1 MNWNTAQYLYGK
13 INEFY
18 TKVEPL
24 ISDTHPNVIPVE
36 YYIYKTDWIVIP
48 YKSELKNVSEDGFTV
63 YKDGKYNIFM
73 RDSNDR
79 THQRSRF
86 TMAHEIGHIILD
98 HHKILGGN
106 LLTLNPKVKNYAEFQ
121 ANTFAENILMPIPHI
136 LKIDDKSVTNLSKEF
151 NVSKKMVEVRMMH
164 IQRDYSI
171 MHQLGLL
178 EFKNQERRN
187 I

>member
-13 INEFY
+13 IDEFY
-18 TKVEPL
+18 TKLEPL
-24 ISDTHPNVIPVE
+24 ISDTYPHVIPVE

-48 YKSELKNVSEDGFTV
+48 YKSELKGVSEDGFTV

-73 RDSNDR
+73 RDSADR
-79 THQRSRF
+79 TRQRSRF

-106 LLTLNPKVKNYAEFQ
+106 LLTLNPKVKNYVEFQ

-136 LKIDDKSVTNLSKEF
+136 LKIDDKSITNLSKEF
-151 NVSKKMVEVRMMH
+151 NVSKKMVEVRLMH
-164 IQRDYSI
+164 IQRDYNV
-171 MHQLGLL
+171 MRQLGYL
-178 EFKNQERRN
+178 K
-187 I
+187 